1 MSEEDSN
8 ITPFRLPE
16 DTEKKSGESFG
27 ERLRRRRNE
36 LASGDASSQNAPW
49 QARAKSLFALVAES
63 PHPAASIVR
72 KSADAALAISGVEA
86 VLFSENLPSFQN
98 VLGEAYSG
106 EPLLAEEDVHYLGQ
120 PVAIVVA
127 VDEPT
132 CRLALDALDI
142 EYHTSPGILTLSQA
156 VAMESHH
163 GEDRVCQRG
172 NVETA
177 LGDAE
182 STLSGSLSVPTQ
194 HASIGG
200 TFEVKI
206 STTGKGR
213 GLRVESTALL
223 PSAVRSAVAKAA
235 DIPETEVQLI
245 APDLCGTTSALEMEP
260 VRLAMLAT
268 HAALRCGRGV
278 SLRPASPHS
287 PLVSGRRHEAIAD
300 FKVGYDKEG
309 KISAVDMSLAID
321 GGWFPADSAAVMDRA
336 MLHADSVY
344 GIPHLR
350 IRTRLCRTNQL
361 NASCLPAE
369 GSAQGAW
376 AIEEVLQHVAEATGL
391 PPHEVREKNF
401 YKESAELS
409 TTPYGQTISAVAIE
423 RVWKQALRRSD
434 FKSRLEAVDEWNK
447 KNSSCKRGIAVTPVR
462 FGLGD
467 PRAERN
473 AAAAIVQIL
482 GDGSVMVRVG
492 LVDVNDGL
500 DRQISEEVAR
510 WIGVEEEAIRVVL
523 GDFDTLP
530 VATPVVGTDAAGLV
544 LRAIEQA
551 CKALTKRLREVALQ
565 LFAARGQTDIESE
578 SIRFRRGFVGTD
590 ISPGSPLHFKEVVE
604 GAWRKRVNLV
614 ETGYHRTPN
623 LWWDPELGGGWP
635 FSAFTYAAAVTE
647 IQVDAFTGEIEI
659 LRTDIAHEGSPSA
672 DQQDRDFA
680 QLMRAFTLGCGWI
693 LTDNDCIP
701 GFADAPFEV
710 VSDRL
715 RPLGDPR
722 STPGDPCGE
731 APVLL
736 AISVREALRDALH
749 SFGLDSDIDIEV
761 PMPATP
767 PKVIATFKE
776 ISRQIR
782 ERSGKKSE

>member
-1 MSEEDSN
+1 MSEEDN
-8 ITPFRLPE
+8 ITPFQLPGASKE
-16 DTEKKSGESFG
+16 TGESFG
-27 ERLRRRRNE
+27 ERLRRRREE
-36 LASGDASSQNAPW
+36 LTSGDSTPQNVPW
-49 QARAKSLFALVAES
+49 QSRATSLFALVLES
-63 PHPAASIVR
+63 PHAAASIVR
-72 KSADAALAISGVEA
+72 KSASTASAVAGVET
-86 VLFSENLPSFQN
+86 VLFAENLPPFQN
-98 VLGEAYSG
+98 VLGPEYSG
-106 EPLLAEEDVHYLGQ
+106 EPLLAEDEVHYLGQ

-127 VDEPT
+127 VDEAT
-132 CRLALDALDI
+132 CRLALEKVDI
-142 EYHTSPGILTLSQA
+142 EYHTSPGILSIGQA
-156 VAMESHH
+156 IAMESHH
-163 GEDRVCQRG
+163 GEDRDCQRG
-172 NVETA
+172 EVETA
-177 LGDAE
+177 LVASE
-182 STLSGSLSVPTQ
+182 STLNGSLSIPTQ

-200 TFEVKI
+200 VFEVKI
-206 STTGKGR
+206 TTTGKGR
-213 GLRVESTALL
+213 GLRVETESLL

-235 DIPETEVQLI
+235 AIPETEVQLI
-245 APDLCGTTSALEMEP
+245 APELCGTTAALEMEP

-278 SLRPASPHS
+278 TLQPTSANSPI
-287 PLVSGRRHEAIAD
+287 VSGRRHEAHAD
-300 FKVGYDKEG
+300 FKVGFDKEG
-309 KISAVDMSLAID
+309 NISAIDLKLAID
-321 GGWFPADSAAVMDRA
+321 GGWFPADSASIMDRA
-336 MLHADSVY
+336 ILHADSVY
-344 GIPHLR
+344 RIPNLR

-376 AIEEVLQHVAEATGL
+376 AMEEVLQHVAEATGL

-401 YKESAELS
+401 YREDDELS
-409 TTPYGQTISAVAIE
+409 TTPYGQTVNAIAIE

-434 FKSRLEAVDEWNK
+434 FSARVKAVTAWNK
-447 KNSSCKRGIAVTPVR
+447 KNSSCKRGIAITPAR

-482 GDGSVMVRVG
+482 ADGSVMVRVG
-492 LVDVNDGL
+492 LVNVNDGL
-500 DRQISEEVAR
+500 DRQITEEVAR

-530 VATPVVGTDAAGLV
+530 VATPVVGTDASGLV

-551 CKALTKRLREVALQ
+551 CNTLVKRLREVALQ
-565 LFAARGQTDIESE
+565 LFAARGQTEIESE
-578 SIRFRRGFVGTD
+578 SIRFSRGFVGTD
-590 ISPGSPLHFKEVVE
+590 ISPNSPLHFKEVVE

-623 LWWDPELGGGWP
+623 LWWDPDLGGGWP

-659 LRTDIAHEGSPSA
+659 LRSDIAHEGSPSA
-672 DQQDRDFA
+672 DQQDRDHA
-680 QLMRAFTLGCGWI
+680 QLMRAFTLGCGWV
-693 LTDNDCIP
+693 LTENDCVP

-710 VSDRL
+710 VTDRL

-736 AISVREALRDALH
+736 ALSVREAFRDALH
-749 SFGLDSDIDIEV
+749 AFGLDSEVDVEV
-761 PMPATP
+761 PLPATP

-782 ERSGKKSE
+782 KRSEKKSE